1 MADEK
6 QSKSS
11 ASTASTKESTSPS
24 KIEVIGPKDNSTGTT
39 ILRFVRDAESKDPID
54 IMPGQVLTVGGNAGD
69 ITKGE
74 AERLLAYDRWD
85 FKEVN

>member
-6 QSKSS
+6 KSQSKASATSS
-11 ASTASTKESTSPS
+11 TPS
-24 KIEVIGPKDNSTGTT
+24 KIEVVGPRDGGAGGTT

-54 IMPGQVLTVGGNAGD
+54 IMAGQTLTVGGNSGD

-74 AERLLAYDRWD
+74 AERLLAYDRWE
-85 FKEVN
+85 FKEVD